1 MQRMQEEPPFEASGL
16 RGRKRAKTHARIQ
29 AEAMRLFLE
38 RGFDATT
45 MDEIAAAAEVSRR
58 SLFDY
63 FESKEE
69 IVFSTR
75 ADFPNLIAEAIGRR
89 PVDEPLLDMV
99 ENALVAMGKGYV
111 SPQTRDLAR
120 LIHGTPALKAH
131 DQTKYGQIE
140 LALAQAL
147 AHRKGLTAS
156 DTACRVAAATAIGIM
171 KLALDAWLAGKDDSP
186 EKHFKTA
193 FKALRRIA
201 G

>member
-1 MQRMQEEPPFEASGL
+1 
-16 RGRKRAKTHARIQ
+16 
-29 AEAMRLFLE
+29 MRLFIA

-45 MDEIAAAAEVSRR
+45 MDDIAEAAEVSRR

-75 ADFPNLIAEAIGRR
+75 ADFPSLIAQAIGRR
-89 PVDEPLLDMV
+89 PADEPLLDMV

-120 LIHGTPALKAH
+120 LIHNTPALKAH

-140 LALAQAL
+140 LALAKAL
-147 AHRKGLTAS
+147 ADRKGLPAD
-156 DTACRVAAATAIGIM
+156 DTACRVTAATAIGIM

-186 EKHFKTA
+186 EKHFKAA

-201 G
+201 R

>member
-1 MQRMQEEPPFEASGL
+1 MQKKSSSEASGL
-16 RGRKRAKTHARIQ
+16 RERKRAKTHARIQ
-29 AEAMRLFLE
+29 AEAMRLFVA

-45 MDEIAAAAEVSRR
+45 MDDIAAAAEVARR

-75 ADFPNLIAEAIGRR
+75 ADFSLLIAEAIGRR
-89 PVDEPLLDMV
+89 PADEPLLDMV
-99 ENALVAMGKGYV
+99 ENGLVALGKGYV

-120 LIHGTPALKAH
+120 LIHSTPTLKAH

-140 LALAQAL
+140 VALAKAL
-147 AHRKGLTAS
+147 ADRKGLPEP
-156 DTACRVAAATAIGIM
+156 DTACRVTAAAAIGIM
-171 KLALDAWLAGKDDSP
+171 KLALDAWLAGQDASP
-186 EKHFKTA
+186 EKHFKAA
-193 FKALRRIA
+193 FKALRRVA